1 MANPR
6 STVQIIG
13 HPIHPVLIPFPIA
26 FLIGTLASDI
36 VYRSTGDDFW
46 ALGAYWLLAAAI
58 VMAAFA
64 AVAGLIDFL
73 GEPRI
78 LALSTAW
85 YHLLGNVTAVVLSLI
100 NFWLRYR
107 DGIAAYP
114 TALWI
119 SLAVVVLLLFNGW
132 MGWELVYKYR
142 VGIADDLPIGG

>member
-6 STVQIIG
+6 STVQIFG

-36 VYRSTGDDFW
+36 VYRGTGDDFW

-78 LALSTAW
+78 RALSAAW

-114 TALWI
+114 TVLWI